1 LRGDSFVATIST
13 QNNPSILV
21 LTGASG
27 AGKTTLLL
35 KLAEI
40 GLGGVECI
48 NCDRVQMER
57 PASGDPSDYQSAI
70 LQHWLNE
77 LWRRNNKVELAV
89 LDTQIRP
96 HRAIEVLG
104 SAGVV
109 NYEMVLVDCEPSV
122 RNKRLL
128 TERQQPELVTAQMD
142 CWAAYLRGQADAL
155 GLTIIDT
162 SSQLVEDSLEDLMSV
177 VSKFFP
183 TR

>member
-1 LRGDSFVATIST
+1 LI
-13 QNNPSILV
+13 

-27 AGKTTLLL
+27 AGKTTLVL
-35 KLAEI
+35 KLAEA

-57 PASGDPSDYQSAI
+57 PASGDSSDYQSAI
-70 LQHWLNE
+70 LQHWLDQ
-77 LWRRNNKVELAV
+77 LRSRNTKVELAV

-104 SAGVV
+104 RAGVV
-109 NYEMVLVDCEPSV
+109 SYEVVLVDCERAI

-162 SSQLVEDSLEDLMSV
+162 SSQLVEESLEDLMRV
-177 VSKFFP
+177 VSKFP
-183 TR
+183 SQ